1 MSPDIIYEKKDHIA
15 TITLNRPHALNALTR
30 EMMDVTLPEIWQDI
44 KKDKQVWVV
53 IFTAAGDRSF
63 SSGRDLREAAKQPT
77 HGPPGGS
84 QNLKMSA
91 RQNDI
96 EQPVICAVNGVC
108 TGGAFQFVSD
118 ADIVICSENA
128 TFVNTAVSVGHV
140 VTYSAIQ
147 MTRYVPFGALN
158 RMLMVGAHERVSAQR
173 AYELGIVTEVVPYA
187 KLMDS
192 ALDLA
197 RKIAK
202 NSPTAVR
209 IVKKTLTR
217 AMLAGLDE
225 SFEYGRQ
232 LSGTMSKHP
241 DIREGTLAFV
251 EKREP
256 RWNTDGL

>member
-1 MSPDIIYEKKDHIA
+1 M
-15 TITLNRPHALNALTR
+15 NALTR
-30 EMMDVTLPEIWQDI
+30 EMMDVTLPAIWSDI
-44 KKDKQVWVV
+44 KKDKDVWVV
-53 IFTAAGDRSF
+53 IFSAAGDRAF

-108 TGGAFQFVSD
+108 TGGALQFVSD

-128 TFVNTAVSVGHV
+128 TFINTAVSVGHV
-140 VTYSAIQ
+140 VIYSAIQ

-158 RMLMVGAHERVSAQR
+158 RMMMVGAHERVSAQR
-173 AYELGIVTEVVPYA
+173 AYEMGIVTEVVPHA

-192 ALDLA
+192 ARDLA
-197 RKIAK
+197 TKIAK

-209 IVKKTLTR
+209 AVKKAIQH
-217 AMLAGLDE
+217 AMLSGLDE
-225 SFEYGRQ
+225 SFAYGRS
-232 LSGTMSKHP
+232 LSATMSQHP

-256 RWNTDGL
+256 RWHME